1 MSRPVVFVD
10 TNKIDNPGSAVYFL
24 GGRSDLGKIAK
35 RADIKLPRVVYEEL
49 HRHVCSFMQKQKD
62 SFRKNPHRHLAG
74 VTDEYIEKIDCV
86 KYVDNLVRDETIP
99 FKIVDLQDEA
109 AAYKQAYRHALEGS
123 APFETNGDKGF
134 KDTLI
139 AKTIDQFAAA
149 NPSLQIFLLCKDGR
163 LKEYFQETGV
173 QVIDDFHDFDREYSE
188 DKLEEDLLLD
198 RIWDYFENEGVV
210 LDHGRKPDEQWQN
223 SVGDIVACFK
233 DSENG
238 DVHLL
243 IDSSAREPVSFIGES
258 PSEAIRG
265 LESVGSYA
273 VAHEKV
279 AEVDYVFDYLGIE
292 DLKAVA
298 RIMLAN
304 DQLYSISGDDDIT
317 QLASKLF
324 SALELN
330 SETDLAVE
338 IRERYKIHRLT
349 KGELANLPF

>member
-10 TNKIDNPGSAVYFL
+10 TNKIDNCGSAKNFL
-24 GGRSDLGKIAK
+24 GGRSDLEKIAK
-35 RADIKLPRVVYEEL
+35 RADIKLPRVVYDEL
-49 HRHVCSFMQKQKD
+49 HGHVSKFMHAQKD
-62 SFRKNPHRHLAG
+62 SFWQNPHRHLIG
-74 VTDEYIEKIDCV
+74 ITDEDIEKIDCV
-86 KYVDNLVRDETIP
+86 KYVDDLAQNETILYE
-99 FKIVDLQDEA
+99 IVDLQDEM
-109 AAYKQAYRHALEGS
+109 AAYRQAYRHAIEGM
-123 APFETNGDKGF
+123 APFENSGDKGF

-149 NPSLQIFLLCKDGR
+149 NPGLKIFLLCKDGR
-163 LKEYFQETGV
+163 LKEYFQETRV
-173 QVIDDFHDFDREYSE
+173 QVIDDFNDFDREYSE

-198 RIWDYFENEGVV
+198 RIWDYFEDEGVV
-210 LDHGRKPDEQWQN
+210 LDRGRKPDEQWQN
-223 SVGDIVACFK
+223 STGDIVAYFK
-233 DSENG
+233 DPENG
-238 DVHLL
+238 DVYLL
-243 IDSSAREPVSFIGES
+243 VDSGAREPVSFIGES

-279 AEVDYVFDYLGIE
+279 AEVDYVFDYLGVE

-304 DQLYSISGDDDIT
+304 DQLYGISGDDDIA

-338 IRERYKIHRLT
+338 IRERYKINRLT